1 VTNPARVLDS
11 DEDEPFEV
19 RTTAVERLIFF
30 ADAVI
35 AIAITLLAL
44 ELPLPEGTTTNR
56 QVLDYFGANRDQFI
70 AFAISFWVI
79 GAYWMGHHRTFRWVN
94 ALGGRLARITM
105 LWLMLQVL
113 MPYATRLLTG
123 EGAFQARFIP
133 YAVIQVLA
141 SLLFILMLGDLRKYK
156 LTRDDAPP
164 TLLSDGVWRSSMLAL
179 GFGLS
184 IPLSFV
190 GQAWAYGCWIVTPL
204 AGGFAYRFWRRRQAA
219 ATQSAASRP

>member
-1 VTNPARVLDS
+1 MTNPARVLDS

-19 RTTAVERLIFF
+19 RATAVERLIFF
-30 ADAVI
+30 VDAVI

-44 ELPLPEGTTTNR
+44 DLPLPDGTTNR
-56 QVLDYFGANRDQFI
+56 QVLDYFGGHRDEFL

-79 GAYWMGHHRTFRWVN
+79 GAYWMAHHRTFRWVN

-105 LWLMLQVL
+105 LWLLMQVL

-164 TLLSDGVWRSSMLAL
+164 GLLSDGVWRSSMLAL

-190 GQAWAYGCWIVTPL
+190 GQAWAYGCWIVVPI
-204 AGGFAYRFWRRRQAA
+204 AGGVVYRFWRRRQAA
-219 ATQSAASRP
+219 AGQSVASRP